1 MFSQNFEEQFIL
13 EYFKD
18 KTGTFLSI
26 GENDGVT
33 LSNVRALALLGWRG
47 VMVEPSPTAF
57 TRLKENYKDMTGFY
71 FYPFAL
77 GITNSK
83 VKLWDSGSHLKNG
96 DHGLLSTLNENE
108 LSRWNGSTEFNL
120 VEVQCY
126 RWKTFLNRL
135 SIKNFDFISID
146 CEGLDSAILKQ
157 MDLTETSC
165 ICVEWNG
172 KPELKELFDKMMG
185 GFHIIYTSGE
195 NLVYAR

>member
-1 MFSQNFEEQFIL
+1 MFSQSLEEQYIL

-18 KTGTFLSI
+18 KTGTFLDVGS
-26 GENDGVT
+26 NDGLT
-33 LSNVRALALLGWRG
+33 LSNTRALAERGWKG
-47 VMVEPSPTAF
+47 VLVEPSPIAF
-57 TRLKENYKDMTGFY
+57 ARLKYNYKDMTGFY

-83 VKLWDSGSHLKNG
+83 VKLWDSGTHLKNG
-96 DHGLLSTLNENE
+96 DHGLLSTLNESE
-108 LSRWNGSTEFNL
+108 LIRWKGSTEFEHI
-120 VEVQCY
+120 EVQCY

-146 CEGLDSAILKQ
+146 AEGMDFQILKQ

-172 KPELKELFDKMMG
+172 KPELKDLFDKLMG
-185 GFHIIYTSGE
+185 GFRIIYTSAE
-195 NLVYAR
+195 NLIYAR

>member
-1 MFSQNFEEQFIL
+1 MFSQSLEEQFIL

-18 KTGTFLSI
+18 KTGTFLDI
-26 GENDGVT
+26 GSNDGLT
-33 LSNVRALALLGWRG
+33 LSNTRALAERGWKG
-47 VMVEPSPTAF
+47 VLVEPSPTAF
-57 TRLKENYKDMTGFY
+57 ARLKENYKMMNGFY

-83 VKLWDSGSHLKNG
+83 VKLWDSGPHLKNG
-96 DHGLLSTLNENE
+96 DHGLLSTLNESE
-108 LSRWNGSTEFNL
+108 LSRWNGSTEFNP

-146 CEGLDSAILKQ
+146 CEGMDHQILKQ
-157 MDLTETSC
+157 MDLTETAC

-195 NLVYAR
+195 NLIYGR